1 MKFEY
6 QTPTLDTSWR
16 SIILLGQNTASYK
29 FALAKTLLELNIDN
43 DLVLL
48 EDLALPYARNI
59 AQHLAIEDKQAT
71 SATSKFLN
79 ACREFNSGE
88 MTADQLREE
97 TIKEGFKY
105 VIDAFHIVASSEV
118 PFRFLKI

>member
-71 SATSKFLN
+71 SATSTEN
-79 ACREFNSGE
+79 
-88 MTADQLREE
+88 EE
-97 TIKEGFKY
+97 QKTSHENEQRATENEQRKR
-105 VIDAFHIVASSEV
+105 AT
-118 PFRFLKI
+118 